1 MSSKI
6 ISTNILA
13 TIVAHKF
20 KEVAARKNE
29 ISISQLEA
37 MPLFSKQALSLKSN
51 LLKQDTT
58 GIISEFKRRSP
69 SKGIINDKASVKEVT
84 AAYYTHG
91 AVGISVL
98 TDTEFFGGSLNDLSI
113 AIQNEIPILRKEFII
128 DEFQIIEAKAYGASV
143 ILLIA
148 SCLTPASTQLLASK
162 AKALGMEVLLELHD
176 ETELEHICDEVD
188 LVGINNRSLKS
199 FEVNIEHSLQLK
211 NKLPKGKLSI
221 AESGIYSVE
230 TYQLLKK
237 EGFDGFLM
245 GEYFMKEESPA
256 KAFELFTTTIKTN

>member
-1 MSSKI
+1 MSSRI

-13 TIVAHKF
+13 TIVAHKL

-29 ISISQLEA
+29 ITIAQLEA
-37 MPLFSKQALSLKSN
+37 MPLFVKKSLSLKAN
-51 LLKQDTT
+51 LQKQNTT
-58 GIISEFKRRSP
+58 GIIAEFKRMSP

-84 AAYYTHG
+84 AAYQAYG
-91 AVGISVL
+91 AAGISVL
-98 TDTEFFGGSLNDLSI
+98 TDTEFFGGNLNDLST
-113 AIQNEIPILRKEFII
+113 AIQNEIPVLRKEFII

-148 SCLTPASTQLLASK
+148 SCLTPANTQLLAAK

-221 AESGIYSVE
+221 AESGIYSEE
-230 TYQLLKK
+230 TYRLLKN

-245 GEYFMKEESPA
+245 GEYFMREENPA
-256 KAFELFTTTIKTN
+256 LAFELFTKAIKTN

>member
-1 MSSKI
+1 M
-6 ISTNILA
+6 ISQITGTNILA
-13 TIVAHKF
+13 TIITHKL

-37 MPLFSKQALSLKSN
+37 MPLFSKQALSLKAN
-51 LLKQDTT
+51 LQKQNTT
-58 GIISEFKRRSP
+58 GIIAEFKRVSP
-69 SKGIINDKASVKEVT
+69 SKGIINDKASVNEVT
-84 AAYYTHG
+84 AAYHKFG
-91 AVGISVL
+91 AAGVSVL
-98 TDTEFFGGSLNDLSI
+98 TDTKFFGGYLVDLSI
-113 AIQNEIPILRKEFII
+113 AVKNEIPVLRKEFII

-148 SCLTPASTQLLASK
+148 SCLTPTITQFLAAK
-162 AKALGMEVLLELHD
+162 AKALGLEVLLELHD
-176 ETELEHICDEVD
+176 ETELDHICDEVD

-199 FEVNIEHSLQLK
+199 FQVNIEHSLELK
-211 NKLPKGKLSI
+211 NKLPKEKLSI

-245 GEYFMKEESPA
+245 GEYFMKQENPA
-256 KAFELFTTTIKTN
+256 QAFELFTKAIIIH

>member
-6 ISTNILA
+6 TGTNILA
-13 TIVAHKF
+13 TIVNHKL
-20 KEVAARKNE
+20 KEVAARKIE
-29 ISISQLEA
+29 ITIAQLEA
-37 MPLFSKQALSLKSN
+37 MPLFAQQVFSLKAN
-51 LLKQDTT
+51 LQKQNTT
-58 GIISEFKRRSP
+58 GIIAEFKRMSP

-84 AAYYTHG
+84 AAYQAYG
-91 AVGISVL
+91 AAGISVL
-98 TDTEFFGGSLNDLSI
+98 TDTEFFGGNLNDLST
-113 AIQNEIPILRKEFII
+113 AIQNEIPVLRKEFII

-148 SCLTPASTQLLASK
+148 SCLTPANTQLLAAK

-221 AESGIYSVE
+221 AESGIYSEE
-230 TYQLLKK
+230 TYRLLKN

-245 GEYFMKEESPA
+245 GEYFMREENPA
-256 KAFELFTTTIKTN
+256 LAFELFTKAIKTN